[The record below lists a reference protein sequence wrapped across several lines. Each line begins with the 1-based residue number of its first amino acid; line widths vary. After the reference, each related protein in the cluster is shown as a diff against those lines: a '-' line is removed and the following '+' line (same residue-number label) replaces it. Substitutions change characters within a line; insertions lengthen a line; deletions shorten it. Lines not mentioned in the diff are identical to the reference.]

1 MRRSFDHEFGQ
12 LGSQMSELGEYWGD
26 HLETVGSQ
34 MEARLR
40 RVNEDVQ
47 QQVWMMMMMM
57 MTIMMMIVL
66 N

>member
-47 QQVWMMMMMM
+47 QQVWIM
-57 MTIMMMIVL
+57 MMMIVL

>member
-1 MRRSFDHEFGQ
+1 MPDVRRSFDHEFGQ

-47 QQVWMMMMMM
+47 QQVWIM
-57 MTIMMMIVL
+57 MMMIVL

>member
-1 MRRSFDHEFGQ
+1 MRRSFVHEFGQ

-47 QQVWMMMMMM
+47 QQVWTMMM